1 MHGHG
6 LERNLLLSHALKQE
20 VLRGQNLP
28 SLLRGTM
35 TVPSPCAPPTPSP
48 VPHSRLPNLT
58 LPYPTPPPPLATEGG
73 LGRDGSLSPGSEM
86 SLMKAL

>member
-35 TVPSPCAPPTPSP
+35 TVPSPCAPLTPSP
-48 VPHSRLPNLT
+48 VPHPRLPNLT
-58 LPYPTPPPPLATEGG
+58 LPHPTPIPATTEGG
-73 LGRDGSLSPGSEM
+73 PGRDGSLSPGSEM
-86 SLMKAL
+86 SLVKPL